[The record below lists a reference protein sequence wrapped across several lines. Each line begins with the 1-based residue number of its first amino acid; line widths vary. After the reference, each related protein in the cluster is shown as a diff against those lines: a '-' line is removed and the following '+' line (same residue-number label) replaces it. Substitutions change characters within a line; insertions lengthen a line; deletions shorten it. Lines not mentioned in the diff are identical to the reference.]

1 MQRVSLSILNNLSQ
15 CLNDKPGCMDKV
27 LIQVRFSPF
36 LSQYLRTYGKCKQ
49 TPRPSSR
56 ISSRYFPP
64 GSLLS
69 FFEHIPKNA
78 LKSFIVLGISSTTD
92 EEVRQITSHLLMD
105 NYSLETCYLSHSGS
119 SGIENVTARNRFYAK
134 QSRFKLVK
142 PAAHTN

>member
-1 MQRVSLSILNNLSQ
+1 MINQGVWTKYLYKCVFSLL
-15 CLNDKPGCMDKV
+15 
-27 LIQVRFSPF
+27 

-56 ISSRYFPP
+56 TTAPYFPP

-69 FFEHIPKNA
+69 FFEHVPKNA
-78 LKSFIVLGISSTTD
+78 LKSFIVLGISITN
-92 EEVRQITSHLLMD
+92 EEVRQLTSHLLMD
-105 NYSLETCYLSHSGS
+105 NYSLETCYLSQPGL